1 MLFFQPFWPTG
12 SGCGRGVLSALDVA
26 WMVRQFAQKH
36 PPLSILR
43 ERENIFKLLGSSS
56 NDSLQK
62 NYKAFTI
69 DPRTRYSGFD
79 TKRISNMTSLK
90 GLYDTD
96 DLESAD
102 MTISSPTSSPMP
114 TVKKTATRKRSTSGK
129 FSYVFG

>member
-1 MLFFQPFWPTG
+1 
-12 SGCGRGVLSALDVA
+12 
-26 WMVRQFAQKH
+26 MVRQFALKH
-36 PPLSILR
+36 PPLSVLR

-62 NYKAFTI
+62 NYAAYTI

-79 TKRISNMTSLK
+79 TKRVSNMTSLK

-102 MTISSPTSSPMP
+102 MTLTSPSSSPITPA
-114 TVKKTATRKRSTSGK
+114 KKAASRKRSTSGK
-129 FSYVFG
+129 CFVFKKFPYFDIIFSILCMLLKKCQFCKHQ

>member
-1 MLFFQPFWPTG
+1 
-12 SGCGRGVLSALDVA
+12 
-26 WMVRQFAQKH
+26 MVRQFALKH
-36 PPLSILR
+36 PPLSVLR

-62 NYKAFTI
+62 NYAAYTI

-79 TKRISNMTSLK
+79 TKRVSNMTSLK

-102 MTISSPTSSPMP
+102 MTLTSPSSSPMA
-114 TVKKTATRKRSTSGK
+114 TSAKKVASRKRSTSGK
-129 FSYVFG
+129 RFGYKKCLNVDMIFSIFWMLLKNCQFCNHQ